1 MPGDQGLGFAA
12 RGLGLRDE
20 CQGLR
25 AEDVGLGFTAP
36 EERTKMRGMAAVESA
51 YTAGRS
57 KGGASMNRS
66 PRDWGFG
73 IRD

>member
-1 MPGDQGLGFAA
+1 MYIYIRLIYIYIYIYIYMYIY
-12 RGLGLRDE
+12 
-20 CQGLR
+20 
-25 AEDVGLGFTAP
+25 TAP

-66 PRDWGFG
+66 PRESGFG
-73 IRD
+73 IRNYGLGIRN